1 MDLNTALK
9 ILQIDDNYS
18 SLTKEKLK
26 NNYKK
31 LSMIYHPDR
40 NVGKSIDKATKIFQ
54 KINKSYQ

>member
-31 LSMIYHPDR
+31 LSMIKNMISCP
-40 NVGKSIDKATKIFQ
+40 Q
-54 KINKSYQ
+54 KK